1 MYNSIDDIKEKDGY
15 YIRYREEEIDNLI
28 MWLSESTSESDKFLM
43 KEDLKMLMSWTCEAI
58 YSSESTNEYIEIDN

>member
-15 YIRYREEEIDNLI
+15 DIRYREEEIDNLI
-28 MWLSESTSESDKFLM
+28 TWLSESTSENDKFLM
-43 KEDLKMLMSWTCEAI
+43 KEDLKMLMSWTCEFI